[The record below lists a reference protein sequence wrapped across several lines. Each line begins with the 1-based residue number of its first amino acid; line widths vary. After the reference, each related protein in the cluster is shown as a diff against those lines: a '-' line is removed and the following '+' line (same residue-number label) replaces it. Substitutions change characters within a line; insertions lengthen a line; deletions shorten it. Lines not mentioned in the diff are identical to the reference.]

1 MQGVIFPIAQSS
13 LSEIYSFFFSN
24 ISYTYGLNA
33 GDEIKSDVVYMYSV
47 ISVIPKS

>member
-1 MQGVIFPIAQSS
+1 MQGVIFPIANLHYQKF
-13 LSEIYSFFFSN
+13 IVSFFN

-33 GDEIKSDVVYMYSV
+33 GDEIKSDVVYMYSM